1 MATREVPTAPPLQ
14 GEGVTLPVSV
24 VIAAYNRAEM
34 LRRAIASV
42 RAQRPAQP
50 AEIVVVDD
58 ASTDSTAEVAR
69 DLGAVVVRHAS
80 NRGEGASRNT
90 AIDAAGQPWIAVLDS
105 DDEWLPWHLDNL
117 WRSRH
122 DHAIVSAAAL
132 HCGADPADDRF
143 HGVPGPKDRVLT
155 SPADLV
161 FTENVVP
168 ASGVMFR
175 RDTVLKAGGYDESL
189 PKSADLDL
197 LVRCL
202 EHGTARATPT
212 LSVIYHVHAGQV
224 SSDRREMWA
233 SHTAVAKRYSGRPWW
248 SRRRFGAWRTVVAWD
263 SFRAGGGTR
272 ELARAL
278 SRPDA
283 LTALLRSRSR
293 IRRTSS
299 RVGRDGRPS
308 LALLPGSALDGASEN
323 TRLIDLRGRSRIAAY
338 MHLARQPSGAALAG
352 AALDRLA
359 LRALR
364 IPLIPPEQ

>member
-1 MATREVPTAPPLQ
+1 MATREVPATRPLQ
-14 GEGVTLPVSV
+14 DERATLPISV

-69 DLGAVVVRHAS
+69 DLGAVVVRHRS

-90 AIDAAGQPWIAVLDS
+90 AIEAAGQPWIAVLDS

-117 WRSRH
+117 WRNRR
-122 DHAIVSAAAL
+122 DHAIVSAASL
-132 HCGADPADDRF
+132 RCGRDPADDRF
-143 HGVPGPKDRVLT
+143 HGVPPPKDRVLT
-155 SPADLV
+155 SPADLL

-175 RDTVLKAGGYDESL
+175 RDTVLKAGGYDGSL

-212 LSVIYHVHAGQV
+212 VSVIYHVHAGQV
-224 SSDRREMWA
+224 SSDRTEMWA
-233 SHTAVAKRYSGRPWW
+233 SHTAVAERYSGRPWW

-263 SFRAGGGTR
+263 SFRAGGGMR
-272 ELARAL
+272 RLVRALARPGAL
-278 SRPDA
+278 A
-283 LTALLRSRSR
+283 ALLWSRLR
-293 IRRTSS
+293 IRRMSS
-299 RVGRDGRPS
+299 RVGRDGRAS
-308 LALLPGSALDGASEN
+308 LALLPGSAAGSVPEEA
-323 TRLIDLRGRSRIAAY
+323 RVVDLRARSRIAAY
-338 MHLARQPSGAALAG
+338 MYLARQPSGKALAG
-352 AALDRLA
+352 AALDLPV
-359 LRALR
+359 LRALK
-364 IPLIPPEQ
+364 IPVIPPEQ

>member
-1 MATREVPTAPPLQ
+1 MATREVPATRPLQ
-14 GEGVTLPVSV
+14 GEGATLPVSV

-42 RAQRPAQP
+42 RSQRPALP

-69 DLGAVVVRHAS
+69 ALGAVLVQHRE

-117 WRSRH
+117 WRHRH
-122 DHAIVSAAAL
+122 DHAVVSAASL
-132 HCGADPADDRF
+132 RCGPDPADDRF
-143 HGVPGPKDRVLT
+143 HGVAGPKDRVLT
-155 SPADLV
+155 SPADLL

-175 RDTVLKAGGYDESL
+175 RDTVLKAGGYDETLS
-189 PKSADLDL
+189 KSADLDL

-224 SSDRREMWA
+224 SSDRAEMWA
-233 SHTAVAKRYSGRPWW
+233 SHTAVAERYRGRPWW

-263 SFRAGGGTR
+263 SFRAGGGAGR
-272 ELARAL
+272 LARAL
-278 SRPDA
+278 ARPDA
-283 LTALLRSRSR
+283 LAALLWSRYR
-293 IRRTSS
+293 IRRMGS

-308 LALLPGSALDGASEN
+308 LALLPGSAADGVPEH
-323 TRLIDLRGRSRIAAY
+323 TCVVDLRARSRIGAY
-338 MHLARQPSGAALAG
+338 MHIARRPSGTAVAG

-364 IPLIPPEQ
+364 IPVIPPRQ